1 MEIESL
7 IPLAGEN
14 YSLKL
19 KNSMQDVLAEIPKE
33 SPDFSLSV
41 DAFYE
46 LLQSKVDP
54 PFEVIWVYAAIKF
67 SSLNSEKVDTL
78 DRILAAKSLF
88 QLLSACSSS
97 VGTSKSV
104 ALLAP
109 VIFLVHGV
117 ILELFG
123 SELKLKREKK
133 AMRELKSLVDVIL
146 GYISV
151 CCSNISEEEDLD
163 LILPVN
169 DLARFWVNTNDGFEA
184 LLPLVRSDVFEWI
197 YGREFHVGYFAGAV
211 ILEAFFM
218 KVCLFFHLE
227 TSRDDLEMNLK
238 SWSVGSITS
247 FRNMCFLG

>member
-1 MEIESL
+1 MV
-7 IPLAGEN
+7 PLMCEN
-14 YSLKL
+14 YALKL
-19 KNSMQDVLAEIPKE
+19 NNSIQDVLAEIPKE
-33 SPDFSLSV
+33 SPDFSLFV

-78 DRILAAKSLF
+78 DRILAAKDLF

-97 VGTSKSV
+97 IGTSKSV

-117 ILELFG
+117 FLELFG

-133 AMRELKSLVDVIL
+133 AMRELKSLVDVIV

-151 CCSNISEEEDLD
+151 CCSYISEEEDLD
-163 LILPVN
+163 LILPFS
-169 DLARFWVNTNDGFEA
+169 DLARFWVNTNVGLET
-184 LLPLVRSDVFEWI
+184 LLPLVRSDVFEGAC
-197 YGREFHVGYFAGAV
+197 GREFHVGYLAGAV
-211 ILEAFFM
+211 IMEAFFL
-218 KVCLFFHLE
+218 KLCLFFHLE
-227 TSRDDLEMNLK
+227 TPRGEFEMNLK
-238 SWSVGSITS
+238 NWSVGSITS
-247 FRNMCFLG
+247 FQNMYFLG